1 MYTNI
6 KRIREI
12 AKMDSVEFNP
22 NVSGTEAEWKELAQ
36 S

>member
-12 AKMDSVEFNP
+12 AKMDSVAFNA
-22 NVSGTEAEWKELAQ
+22 NMSGIQADGNNTH
-36 S
+36 

>member
-12 AKMDSVEFNP
+12 AKMDSVAFNA
-22 NVSGTEAEWKELAQ
+22 NRSGIQAGWK
-36 S
+36 